1 MPSLTVGLLL
11 SYSLL
16 SPVLL
21 KLASMASRRLCIR
34 WIVSSILVMVMASS
48 KVNSVVVAMGV
59 ALMLV
64 GDAVV
69 GVASDVA
76 AMSGLW

>member
-1 MPSLTVGLLL
+1 MV
-11 SYSLL
+11 
-16 SPVLL
+16 
-21 KLASMASRRLCIR
+21 SRRAFILSII
-34 WIVSSILVMVMASS
+34 WIASS
-48 KVNSVVVAMGV
+48 NSFVVSTKVNSVVVAVGV

-76 AMSGLW
+76 AIS